1 MDMCYPSQSYR
12 AGEQFHYSLALFLYS
27 TMETSKVFLNLP
39 SPLNKMGAGNKKRGN
54 EGLLLALEM
63 CVPWRHYQQSDLARN
78 SLPFSV
84 RASVPQD
91 FSKL

>member
-1 MDMCYPSQSYR
+1 
-12 AGEQFHYSLALFLYS
+12 
-27 TMETSKVFLNLP
+27 MEMRKAFLNLP
-39 SPLNKMGAGNKKRGN
+39 SPLNKMGAGNKKRDN

-63 CVPWRHYQQSDLARN
+63 YAPWRQYQQSDLARY